1 MFSSH
6 GYSDLPCLSSYAY
19 AALAEREIQPIRGN
33 GRNAG
38 IKPLG
43 NRNRTS
49 IQILRYSE
57 EVTVEMY
64 ETEILRYRRCPETG
78 ADQIGIF
85 FGGFDGQATV
95 AVMNRVLPHGLS
107 VQIFDSKVWLS
118 YPSPYAPYAPND
130 ARLVCELDAHKLCWV
145 TDKDGFY
152 VPDNP
157 TKIIVHKIDRKAAK
171 EARAR
176 YKEFKDYVT
185 LTHKVRGGEYTKA
198 EFIEEVGTDFKGTHW
213 SYVNSYRLPEN
224 IAPEAMYEESLRL
237 ALAATGHYQWFSLR
251 QSDLKLFTDG
261 IEIPL
266 ERINKMLEHQIRLN
280 HKDTMF
286 YEEEI
291 TELKR
296 DPYKKYF

>member
-1 MFSSH
+1 MFSSN
-6 GYSDLPCLSSYAY
+6 GYYDLPRLSSYAY

-49 IQILRYSE
+49 IHILRYSE
-57 EVTVEMY
+57 EVTVKMY
-64 ETEILRYRRCPETG
+64 DTEILRYRRCPETG

-85 FGGFDGQATV
+85 FGGHDSQATV

-107 VQIFDSKVWLS
+107 VRTFDSKTWLS
-118 YPSPYAPYAPND
+118 YPSPYAPQEAT
-130 ARLVCELDAHKLCWV
+130 LVCELDAHKLCWV
-145 TDKDGFY
+145 TDKDGSY

-198 EFIEEVGTDFKGTHW
+198 EFIEEVGMDFKGTHW
-213 SYVNSYRLPEN
+213 SYVNNYRLPEN

-261 IEIPL
+261 IEVPL
-266 ERINKMLEHQIRLN
+266 ERINKALEHQIRLN

-286 YEEEI
+286 YEEET

>member
-6 GYSDLPCLSSYAY
+6 GYSDLPRLSSYAY

-43 NRNRTS
+43 SRNRTS

-57 EVTVEMY
+57 EVTVKMY

-78 ADQIGIF
+78 ADKIGIF
-85 FGGFDGQATV
+85 FGGYDTQATV

-107 VQIFDSKVWLS
+107 IQIFDSKVWLS
-118 YPSPYAPYAPND
+118 YPTPERSGI
-130 ARLVCELDAHKLCWV
+130 LDAHLVCALDAHTLCWV
-145 TDKDGFY
+145 TDKDGSY
-152 VPDNP
+152 APDNP
-157 TKIIVHKIDRKAAK
+157 TKTIVHKIDRKAAK

-185 LTHKVRGGEYTKA
+185 LTHKVRGGEYTKV
-198 EFIEEVGTDFKGTHW
+198 EFSEEVGMDFKGTHW
-213 SYVNSYRLPEN
+213 SYVNNYRLPEN

-251 QSDLKLFTDG
+251 QSDLKLFTES

-266 ERINKMLEHQIRLN
+266 ERINKALEHQIRLN

-286 YEEEI
+286 YEEET

>member
-19 AALAEREIQPIRGN
+19 AVATEREIQPIKGN

-43 NRNRTS
+43 NRNRAS

-57 EVTVEMY
+57 EVTVKMY
-64 ETEILRYRRCPETG
+64 DTEILRYRRCPETG

-85 FGGFDGQATV
+85 FGGYDNQATV

-107 VQIFDSKVWLS
+107 IQIFDSKAWLS
-118 YPSPYAPYAPND
+118 YPTLERSGI
-130 ARLVCELDAHKLCWV
+130 LDAHLVCALDAHTLCWV
-145 TDKDGFY
+145 TDKNGFY

-157 TKIIVHKIDRKAAK
+157 TKTIVHKIDRKAAK

-198 EFIEEVGTDFKGTHW
+198 EFSEEVGTDFKTTHW
-213 SYVNSYRLPEN
+213 FYVSNYRLPEN

-251 QSDLKLFTDG
+251 QSDNKLAVSSVD
-261 IEIPL
+261 IPL
-266 ERINKMLEHQIRLN
+266 SPINKMLEHQIRLN

-286 YEEEI
+286 YEAEV

>member
-43 NRNRTS
+43 NRNRTY

-57 EVTVEMY
+57 EVTVKMY
-64 ETEILRYRRCPETG
+64 NTEILRYRRCPETG

-85 FGGFDGQATV
+85 FGGYDTQTTV

-107 VQIFDSKVWLS
+107 IQIFDSKVWLN
-118 YPSPYAPYAPND
+118 YRAPNAPYD
-130 ARLVCELDAHKLCWV
+130 ASLVCALDAHTLCWV
-145 TDKDGFY
+145 TDKNGSY

-198 EFIEEVGTDFKGTHW
+198 EFEEEVGMDFKGTHW
-213 SYVNSYRLPEN
+213 SYLNSYRLPEN

-237 ALAATGHYQWFSLR
+237 ALVATGHYQWFSLR
-251 QSDLKLFTDG
+251 QSDNHLAVASVV
-261 IEIPL
+261 IPL
-266 ERINKMLEHQIRLN
+266 SQINKALEHQIRLN

-286 YEEEI
+286 YEVET
-291 TELKR
+291 TELQR

>member
-57 EVTVEMY
+57 EVTVKMY
-64 ETEILRYRRCPETG
+64 NTEILRYRRCPETG
-78 ADQIGIF
+78 ADQVGIF
-85 FGGFDGQATV
+85 FGGYDTQTTV

-107 VQIFDSKVWLS
+107 IQIFDSKTWLS
-118 YPSPYAPYAPND
+118 YPSPYAPND
-130 ARLVCELDAHKLCWV
+130 ARLVCAIKSDKLYWV
-145 TDKDGFY
+145 TDKDGSY

-198 EFIEEVGTDFKGTHW
+198 EFEEEVGMDFKGTHW
-213 SYVNSYRLPEN
+213 SYLNSYCLPEN
-224 IAPEAMYEESLRL
+224 IASEAMYEESLRL
-237 ALAATGHYQWFSLR
+237 ALAATGHYQWFNLR
-251 QSDLKLFTDG
+251 QSDNHLAVSSVS
-261 IEIPL
+261 IPL
-266 ERINKMLEHQIRLN
+266 SQINKALEHQIRLN

-286 YEEEI
+286 YEVET

>member
-19 AALAEREIQPIRGN
+19 AVIAEREIQPIKGN

-43 NRNRTS
+43 NRNRAS

-57 EVTVEMY
+57 EVTVKMY
-64 ETEILRYRRCPETG
+64 ATEILRYRRCPETG

-85 FGGFDGQATV
+85 FGGYDGQATV

-107 VQIFDSKVWLS
+107 IQIFDSKAWLS
-118 YPSPYAPYAPND
+118 YAS
-130 ARLVCELDAHKLCWV
+130 LVCALDADTLCWV
-145 TDKDGFY
+145 TDKDGVY

-157 TKIIVHKIDRKAAK
+157 TKIVVHKIDRKAAK

-198 EFIEEVGTDFKGTHW
+198 EFSEEVGMDFKATHW
-213 SYVNSYRLPEN
+213 QYVNNYSLPEN

-237 ALAATGHYQWFSLR
+237 VLAAAGAYQWFHLR
-251 QSDLKLFTDG
+251 QDEPSMRIGSVT
-261 IEIPL
+261 IPL
-266 ERINKMLEHQIRLN
+266 PHINKMLEHQIRLN

-286 YEEEI
+286 YEAEV

>member
-6 GYSDLPCLSSYAY
+6 GYSDLPRLSSYAY
-19 AALAEREIQPIRGN
+19 ASLAEREIQPIRGN

-43 NRNRTS
+43 SRNRTS

-57 EVTVEMY
+57 EVTVKMY

-85 FGGFDGQATV
+85 FGGYDTQATV

-107 VQIFDSKVWLS
+107 VRTFDGKVWLS
-118 YPSPYAPYAPND
+118 YPSPYAPQEAT
-130 ARLVCELDAHKLCWV
+130 LVCELDAHKLCWV
-145 TDKDGFY
+145 TDKNGFY

-171 EARAR
+171 EARAK

-198 EFIEEVGTDFKGTHW
+198 EFIEEVGMDFKGTHW
-213 SYVNSYRLPEN
+213 SYVNNYRLPEN

-251 QSDLKLFTDG
+251 QSDLKLFTSS
-261 IEIPL
+261 IEIPF
-266 ERINKMLEHQIRLN
+266 ERINKALEHQIRLN

-286 YEEEI
+286 YEEET

>member
-6 GYSDLPCLSSYAY
+6 GYSDLPRLSSYAY
-19 AALAEREIQPIRGN
+19 AVTTEREIQPIRGS

-49 IQILRYSE
+49 IKILRYSE

-85 FGGFDGQATV
+85 FGGYDGQATV

-107 VQIFDSKVWLS
+107 IQIFDSKTWLS
-118 YPSPYAPYAPND
+118 YPSPYAPQD
-130 ARLVCELDAHKLCWV
+130 ATLVCELHAHKLCWV
-145 TDKDGFY
+145 TDKDGSY
-152 VPDNP
+152 APDNP
-157 TKIIVHKIDRKAAK
+157 TKTIVHKIDRKAAK

-198 EFIEEVGTDFKGTHW
+198 EFIEEVGMDFKGTHW
-213 SYVNSYRLPEN
+213 SYVSSYRLPEN

-251 QSDLKLFTDG
+251 QSDLKLFIDS

>member
-19 AALAEREIQPIRGN
+19 AALAEREIQPIKGN

-43 NRNRTS
+43 NRNRAS

-57 EVTVEMY
+57 EVTVKMY

-85 FGGFDGQATV
+85 FGGYDRQATV

-107 VQIFDSKVWLS
+107 IQIFDSKVWLS
-118 YPSPYAPYAPND
+118 YPTPERS
-130 ARLVCELDAHKLCWV
+130 VILDAHLVCALDAHTLCWV
-145 TDKDGFY
+145 TDKDGSY
-152 VPDNP
+152 APDNP
-157 TKIIVHKIDRKAAK
+157 TKTIVHKIDRKAAK

-185 LTHKVRGGEYTKA
+185 LTHKVRGGEYTKV
-198 EFIEEVGTDFKGTHW
+198 EFSEEVGMDFKGTHW
-213 SYVNSYRLPEN
+213 SYVSNYRLPEN

-251 QSDLKLFTDG
+251 QSDLKLFTES

-286 YEEEI
+286 YEAET

>member
-43 NRNRTS
+43 NRNRTY

-57 EVTVEMY
+57 EVTVKMY
-64 ETEILRYRRCPETG
+64 NTEILRYRRCPETG

-85 FGGFDGQATV
+85 FGGYDTQTTV

-107 VQIFDSKVWLS
+107 IQIFDSKVWLN
-118 YPSPYAPYAPND
+118 YRAPNAPYD
-130 ARLVCELDAHKLCWV
+130 ASLVCALDAHTLCWV
-145 TDKDGFY
+145 TDKNGSY

-198 EFIEEVGTDFKGTHW
+198 ESEEEVGMDFEGTHW
-213 SYVNSYRLPEN
+213 SYLNSYRLPEN

-237 ALAATGHYQWFSLR
+237 ALVATGHYQWFSLR
-251 QSDLKLFTDG
+251 QSDNHLAVASVV
-261 IEIPL
+261 IPL
-266 ERINKMLEHQIRLN
+266 SQINKALEHQIRLN

-286 YEEEI
+286 YEVET

>member
-6 GYSDLPCLSSYAY
+6 GYIDLPRLSSYAY

-57 EVTVEMY
+57 EVTVKMY

-85 FGGFDGQATV
+85 FGGYDTQATV

-107 VQIFDSKVWLS
+107 VRTFDSKTWLS
-118 YPSPYAPYAPND
+118 YPSPYAPQEAT
-130 ARLVCELDAHKLCWV
+130 LCCELDAHTLCWV
-145 TDKDGFY
+145 TDKDGSY
-152 VPDNP
+152 APDNP
-157 TKIIVHKIDRKAAK
+157 TKTIVHKIDRKAAK
-171 EARAR
+171 EARAK

-198 EFIEEVGTDFKGTHW
+198 EFVEEVGMDFKGTHW
-213 SYVNSYRLPEN
+213 SYVSDYRLPEN
-224 IAPEAMYEESLRL
+224 IAPEVMYEESLRL
-237 ALAATGHYQWFSLR
+237 ALAATGHYQLFNLR
-251 QSDLKLFTDG
+251 QSDNHLAVSSVL
-261 IEIPL
+261 IPL
-266 ERINKMLEHQIRLN
+266 SQINKMLEHQIRLN